1 MIRSTSEAICET
13 VGSIKNQHAGKNCH
27 LEPEYFS
34 MELVLRF
41 NLGPIHLLDDFVDE
55 ILSSDTG
62 KTYLRKETKLGRVI
76 SKDLN
81 KSASI
86 TSFEAVE
93 ISPDFL
99 ILFGFKIH
107 LSKPVNIQLYL
118 MSVIHHV
125 FCVYKM
131 NKK

>member
-1 MIRSTSEAICET
+1 
-13 VGSIKNQHAGKNCH
+13 
-27 LEPEYFS
+27 

-93 ISPDFL
+93 ISPDLL
-99 ILFGFKIH
+99 IFC
-107 LSKPVNIQLYL
+107 SKFI
-118 MSVIHHV
+118 
-125 FCVYKM
+125 
-131 NKK
+131 

>member
-1 MIRSTSEAICET
+1 
-13 VGSIKNQHAGKNCH
+13 
-27 LEPEYFS
+27 

-86 TSFEAVE
+86 TSFEK
-93 ISPDFL
+93 SSGDKSRFSHSFWLPNS
-99 ILFGFKIH
+99 
-107 LSKPVNIQLYL
+107 SK
-118 MSVIHHV
+118 
-125 FCVYKM
+125 
-131 NKK
+131 